1 VERCLACE
9 ADSGRHR
16 RNGPAPPG
24 KVTLTGAFVTTRLF
38 LCAFDVVRYIKTLGG
53 DPFGLASEAA
63 LHGWRP
69 YPRKSAVRFVF
80 SSRPFVSIRGPYSR
94 RFAVP
99 IVLSHQRR
107 PTNRKRQSLRN
118 SGGLPSAAWPRN
130 WQIQPRVNSDNGIFQ
145 NPRISGASR
154 KSGIETAIMGIP
166 NVWKTRLTGF

>member
-1 VERCLACE
+1 MERCLALVLRSFSEGGCE

-16 RNGPAPPG
+16 RKGPAAIEQGSG
-24 KVTLTGAFVTTRLF
+24 KKTCRDDATIS
-38 LCAFDVVRYIKTLGG
+38 VRVRCREIHQN
-53 DPFGLASEAA
+53 A
-63 LHGWRP
+63 GWRP
-69 YPRKSAVRFVF
+69 LSASHPPSLKLRRTRARQR
-80 SSRPFVSIRGPYSR
+80 STGGDPYSR
-94 RFAVP
+94 RFVVL

-154 KSGIETAIMGIP
+154 NNGIETAIMGIP